1 MQISAT
7 IPLLFVSG
15 RSANI
20 NLTLKVLVPVQVVD
34 SEEGWCLHVFTL
46 SSNL

>member
-1 MQISAT
+1 MQVSAT
-7 IPLLFVSG
+7 IPLLVVSG

-20 NLTLKVLVPVQVVD
+20 NLTLKVLLVQVVD
-34 SEEGWCLHVFTL
+34 SEEGSCLHVFTL